1 MDRIRKVREKS
12 SKTAGDVKNDFSK
25 MEKLKAESLK
35 KTEEMR
41 RTSEQDLEKI
51 EREIAKDRD
60 LAPESRQ
67 RLIVELGNAKNETQQ
82 EYAGLKTRISKAIVP
97 E

>member
-1 MDRIRKVREKS
+1 MERIRKVKEKS
-12 SKTAGDVKNDFSK
+12 SKTAGDIKNDFSK

-51 EREIAKDRD
+51 ERDIAKDKD

-67 RLIVELGNAKNETQQ
+67 RLIVELGSAKNETQQ